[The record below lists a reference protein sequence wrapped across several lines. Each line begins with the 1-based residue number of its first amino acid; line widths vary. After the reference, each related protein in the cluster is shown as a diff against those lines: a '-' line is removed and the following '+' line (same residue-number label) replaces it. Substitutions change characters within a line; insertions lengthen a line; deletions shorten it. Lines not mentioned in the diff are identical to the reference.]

1 MVTLYAARYARAL
14 LDVLEASGGE
24 DGKSAIKAGN
34 RDLGEFAEVWH
45 ENVPLRNVFLDP
57 SISAAKKIRILDK
70 LNERLGMSK
79 LVRNFLAVIL
89 NHERMEAFPEM
100 VSEFERMVRGDLDID
115 KVEWVSARALGES
128 DRQAVEAR
136 IEQLTGRR
144 VEASFREDPALLGG
158 ARLRIGSTIYDGS
171 VRGRLNALKEVLASS

>member
-14 LDVLEASGGE
+14 VDVLEASTGDKESTIETGSRE
-24 DGKSAIKAGN
+24 LS
-34 RDLGEFAEVWH
+34 EFAEAWQGS
-45 ENVPLRNVFLDP
+45 PQLRSVFLDP
-57 SISAAKKIRILDK
+57 SIPAAKKVQILDK
-70 LNERLGMSK
+70 LNERLGMSR

-100 VSEFERMVRGDLDID
+100 LQEFERMVRGNLDID
-115 KVEWVSARALGES
+115 KIEWVSARALSED
-128 DRQAVEAR
+128 DRRAVEAR

-158 ARLRIGSTIYDGS
+158 ARLQIGSTIYDGS
-171 VRGRLNALKEVLASS
+171 VRGRLEALRESLALS

>member
-14 LDVLEASGGE
+14 VDVLEASGE
-24 DGKSAIKAGN
+24 DRKLAIEAGS
-34 RDLGEFAEVWH
+34 RELSEFAEAWH
-45 ENVPLRNVFLDP
+45 GSPQLRGVFLDP
-57 SISAAKKIRILDK
+57 SIPIAKKIQILDR

-100 VSEFERMVRGDLDID
+100 VSEFERMVRGDLHID
-115 KVEWVSARALGES
+115 KVEWVSARVLGED
-128 DRQAVEAR
+128 DRQAVAAR

-144 VEASFREDPALLGG
+144 VEASFRQDPALIGG
-158 ARLRIGSTIYDGS
+158 ARLKIGSTIYDGS
-171 VRGRLNALKEVLASS
+171 VRGRLDALKEVLASS